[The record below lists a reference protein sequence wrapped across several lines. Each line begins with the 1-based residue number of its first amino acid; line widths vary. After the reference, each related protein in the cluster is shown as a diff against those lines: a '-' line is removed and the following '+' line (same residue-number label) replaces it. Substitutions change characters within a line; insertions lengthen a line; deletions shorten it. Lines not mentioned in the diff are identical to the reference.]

1 MIDDQ
6 DAGGYGQGQMCVEE
20 RVSDLYKVL
29 TTQLI
34 IVSGEG

>member
-20 RVSDLYKVL
+20 RVSDLQGVDHPAD
-29 TTQLI
+29 I
-34 IVSGEG
+34 SGEG